1 MESTVT
7 KSPPTSRARAAR
19 SSVAVITLILLAAW
33 AGTMASSST
42 ARAEY
47 FLNMFARAFR
57 AGLGST
63 LLRGTMV
70 DAVWVTEGLFM
81 LEGVRSVGAH
91 GELELKEDFVG
102 GEAFA
107 ILGAA
112 ELGADQAELAGHV
125 GQLERAA
132 GVLKQRDGARKVRAR
147 GEFNPGRGI
156 VEDARRGCWIRGQAL

>member
-1 MESTVT
+1 MESAGMR
-7 KSPPTSRARAAR
+7 SPPASRAMAAR
-19 SSVAVITLILLAAW
+19 SWVAVITLILEAAW
-33 AGTMASSST
+33 AGTLACSSA

-47 FLNMFARAFR
+47 FLIMFVRAFR

-112 ELGADQAELAGHV
+112 ELGADQRSE
-125 GQLERAA
+125 ER
-132 GVLKQRDGARKVRAR
+132 R
-147 GEFNPGRGI
+147 
-156 VEDARRGCWIRGQAL
+156 